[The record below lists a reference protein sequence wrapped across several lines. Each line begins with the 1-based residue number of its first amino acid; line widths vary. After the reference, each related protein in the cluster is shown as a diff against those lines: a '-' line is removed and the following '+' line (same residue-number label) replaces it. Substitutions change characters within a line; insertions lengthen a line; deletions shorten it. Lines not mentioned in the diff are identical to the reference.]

1 MEGIRGKQLTE
12 TRVEVMFR
20 EIVVGQELVN
30 KDLLE
35 SMRER
40 LEEKLAQIQE
50 DMNNLADDQRQM
62 QNTKERVSNV
72 SIPKA
77 QEIDKK

>member
-1 MEGIRGKQLTE
+1 MEGIRRKQLTE

-20 EIVVGQELVN
+20 EIMVGQELVN

-40 LEEKLAQIQE
+40 LEEKLAQVQE
-50 DMNNLADDQRQM
+50 EVNSLAEDQRYM
-62 QNTKERVSNV
+62 QS
-72 SIPKA
+72 
-77 QEIDKK
+77 Q

>member
-1 MEGIRGKQLTE
+1 MEGIRRKQLTE

-20 EIVVGQELVN
+20 EIMVGQELVN

-40 LEEKLAQIQE
+40 LEEKLAQVQE
-50 DMNNLADDQRQM
+50 EVNGLAEDQRYM
-62 QNTKERVSNV
+62 QS
-72 SIPKA
+72 
-77 QEIDKK
+77 Q

>member
-1 MEGIRGKQLTE
+1 MEGIKRKQLTE

-50 DMNNLADDQRQM
+50 EVNDLAQDQRQM
-62 QNTKERVSNV
+62 QNQQQNPKERVSNV

-77 QEIDKK
+77 S

>member
-1 MEGIRGKQLTE
+1 MEGIKRKQLTE

-50 DMNNLADDQRQM
+50 EVNDLAQDQR
-62 QNTKERVSNV
+62 
-72 SIPKA
+72 
-77 QEIDKK
+77 

>member
-50 DMNNLADDQRQM
+50 DMNNLADDQR
-62 QNTKERVSNV
+62 
-72 SIPKA
+72 
-77 QEIDKK
+77 